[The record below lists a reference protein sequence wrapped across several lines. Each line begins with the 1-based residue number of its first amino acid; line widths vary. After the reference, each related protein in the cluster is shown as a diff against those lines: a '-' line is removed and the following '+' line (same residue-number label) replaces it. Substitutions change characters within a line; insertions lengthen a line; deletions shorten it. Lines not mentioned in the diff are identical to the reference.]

1 MDSDRLSNIV
11 AEYLEG
17 RLELDT
23 AVAQLTH
30 VYVEHGWG
38 FYLVEAECHPELRE
52 RMRVLAARVEEAM
65 GAVAASRQRSSGR
78 RTG

>member
-1 MDSDRLSNIV
+1 MEKDRLSNLV

-38 FYLVEAECHPELRE
+38 FYLVEAECQPEHRE
-52 RMRVLAARVEEAM
+52 RMRALAARMEEAM
-65 GAVAASRQRSSGR
+65 GPVADSRRRSS
-78 RTG
+78 

>member
-1 MDSDRLSNIV
+1 MHTDRLSNIV
-11 AEYLEG
+11 AAYVEG

-38 FYLVEAECHPELRE
+38 FYLVEAECEPRHRE
-52 RMRVLAARVEEAM
+52 RMRALAARM
-65 GAVAASRQRSSGR
+65 DAVMSAPGR
-78 RTG
+78 

>member
-17 RLELDT
+17 RLELET

-38 FYLVEAECHPELRE
+38 FYLVEAECQPEHRE
-52 RMRVLAARVEEAM
+52 RMRVLAARMEQAM
-65 GAVAASRQRSSGR
+65 GATAASRQRGSGR
-78 RTG
+78 GTA

>member
-17 RLELDT
+17 RLELET

-38 FYLVEAECHPELRE
+38 FYLVEAECQPEHRE
-52 RMRVLAARVEEAM
+52 RMRVLAARMERAM
-65 GAVAASRQRSSGR
+65 GATAASRQRGPGR
-78 RTG
+78 GTG

>member
-1 MDSDRLSNIV
+1 MEKDRLSNIV

-30 VYVEHGWG
+30 VYVERGWG
-38 FYLVEAECHPELRE
+38 FYLVEAECQPEHRE
-52 RMRVLAARVEEAM
+52 RMRALAARMEGAM
-65 GAVAASRQRSSGR
+65 RTIATSRQRSSGR
-78 RTG
+78 AIN